1 VNAAV
6 KVRLVCFDL
15 DGTLVDSV
23 EDIRDGLRA
32 ALAAVPPAGQRD
44 DEALALAGFGLPL
57 EEFFALAR
65 APGHPHHGPTGEARF
80 VDAYKAHYAEHLLDR
95 TRPFEGVVAML
106 QALRART
113 DLRVAIATTKRS
125 ETARR
130 IVEGLGLHPYFHHVR
145 GSEGLRPKPAPDV
158 LMAIAEELAIDPPGR
173 ADGVMVGDTI
183 RDVAAAHA
191 AGMRSCAV
199 AWGETGAERL
209 RAAGAHAIA
218 FHPRDVLDFL
228 G

>member
-1 VNAAV
+1 MRA
-6 KVRLVCFDL
+6 KVRLICFDL

-32 ALAAVPPAGQRD
+32 ALAAVPPAGPRD
-44 DEALALAGFGLPL
+44 AEALALAGFGLPL
-57 EEFFALAR
+57 EEFFAVAR

-80 VDAYKAHYAEHLLDR
+80 IEAYKAHYAEHLLDR

-106 QALRART
+106 QALRARA
-113 DLRVAIATTKRS
+113 DVRLAIATTKRS

-130 IVEGLGLHPYFHHVR
+130 IVDGLGLHPYFHHVR

-158 LMAIAEELAIDPPGR
+158 LMAIAEELTLDREG
-173 ADGVMVGDTI
+173 GVMIGDTT